1 LEPFFDETLPVVQ
14 GIANQTATAVEN
26 IRLLKSQKEEA
37 YLSVALLQ
45 VAQAVVSAHDLNE
58 VMGSIVRITPI
69 LVGVDRAAI
78 YLFDKASSTF
88 HLGEAYGF
96 PPTAEEGNTV
106 NAADFPLLDAVQK
119 GVEVLAIP
127 LSPAEEESS
136 SITEV
141 WGRHDA
147 SSIKKEN
154 ELLESK
160 DRLLIAFP
168 LFVKEDVLGAL
179 LVEERRPVP
188 VDSHSS
194 RDSIWQTREKRLEII
209 TGISQQAAVAIQNDY
224 LQHEMVER
232 ERLEREMQYARE
244 IQKMFLPRKLP
255 DLHGWDY
262 EVLWR
267 TARQVGGDFYDIFK
281 LPDRRL
287 GMIIADVAD
296 KGMPAALFMS
306 MIRTLVR
313 ETVQQFDDPAKVLE
327 YVNEIILPDAQKG
340 MFVTMVY
347 GVLCLETG
355 EFKDKTA
362 QLDHGDCLILYTDG
376 ITEAFSPDD
385 KIYGEDRL
393 SAARTQTCDQ

>member
-1 LEPFFDETLPVVQ
+1 MTHSEILGAFLIHYSSEPTGSQPGKGLEPFFDETLPVVQ

-45 VAQAVVSAHDLNE
+45 VAQAVVSAQDLNE

-96 PPTAEEGNTV
+96 PLTAEEGNTV
-106 NAADFPLLDAVQK
+106 TPAEFPLLDAVQK
-119 GVEVLAIP
+119 EVEVLAIP

-141 WGRHDA
+141 WGRHDT

-160 DRLLIAFP
+160 DHLLIAFP

-188 VDSHSS
+188 VDSHTS

-209 TGISQQAAVAIQNDY
+209 TGISQQAAVAIQNDH
-224 LQHEMVER
+224 LQHEMVE
-232 ERLEREMQYARE
+232 
-244 IQKMFLPRKLP
+244 
-255 DLHGWDY
+255 
-262 EVLWR
+262 
-267 TARQVGGDFYDIFK
+267 
-281 LPDRRL
+281 
-287 GMIIADVAD
+287 
-296 KGMPAALFMS
+296 
-306 MIRTLVR
+306 
-313 ETVQQFDDPAKVLE
+313 
-327 YVNEIILPDAQKG
+327 
-340 MFVTMVY
+340 
-347 GVLCLETG
+347 
-355 EFKDKTA
+355 
-362 QLDHGDCLILYTDG
+362 
-376 ITEAFSPDD
+376 
-385 KIYGEDRL
+385 
-393 SAARTQTCDQ
+393 